1 MLATCVSLT
10 TFATTIREHH
20 GTAYTFD
27 TYVDWSVEVR
37 AACHACQNVPLRED
51 SALAGT
57 ESSENHA
64 FDPLP

>member
-1 MLATCVSLT
+1 MRIIDD
-10 TFATTIREHH
+10 IRYHNTRTPWYCLH
-20 GTAYTFD
+20 VRH
-27 TYVDWSVEVR
+27 VDLSVEVR
-37 AACHACQNVPLRED
+37 AACRACQNVPLVPLHED